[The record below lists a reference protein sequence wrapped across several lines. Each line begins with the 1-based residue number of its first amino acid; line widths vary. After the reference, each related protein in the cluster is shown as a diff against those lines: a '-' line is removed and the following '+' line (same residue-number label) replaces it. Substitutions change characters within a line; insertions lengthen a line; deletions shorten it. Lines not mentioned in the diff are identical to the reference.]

1 MKINNITILSVILVI
16 VTFVQI
22 FYFLTNDS
30 EILKERVEYIV
41 STQGNKSIKF
51 WSFIILLF
59 GAILAFFISSFIER
73 QTRVNKYAI
82 FAFIAITITNYAES
96 NLKTNVCFSDE
107 EKEIDAALEE
117 SKTGDFI
124 LCRSYNSYDIPAFL
138 SLRYL
143 ISLFSPTFFSHIGMI
158 VKDGNEIYIIE
169 NDEDFFYC
177 LHHKYRKNGSIMQN
191 AKKRIKEYSGR
202 VYLSKT
208 NLHQFID
215 SSQLYEN
222 FKKYEHYSYFQ
233 DGIMCSN
240 MISNM
245 LSDLGVMIRP
255 SVSYLI
261 CDFIHPQN
269 YKVDFNH
276 IETIKLRND
285 FLDVNGI

>member
-1 MKINNITILSVILVI
+1 MKKNNITILSAILVI
-16 VTFVQI
+16 ITFVQI
-22 FYFLTNDS
+22 CYFFINDS

-51 WSFIILLF
+51 LSFIIFLF

-82 FAFIAITITNYAES
+82 FAFIAITIANYAEYK
-96 NLKTNVCFSDE
+96 LKTNVHFSDE
-107 EKEIDAALEE
+107 EKEIDAAIEE
-117 SKTGDFI
+117 SKTGDFV
-124 LCRSYNSYDIPAFL
+124 LCRSYNSYDIPEFIL
-138 SLRYL
+138 MRYGV
-143 ISLFSPTFFSHIGMI
+143 SMFSNIYFSHIGMI
-158 VKDGNEIYIIE
+158 VKDGNETYIVE
-169 NDEDFFYC
+169 NTEDVFDC
-177 LHHKYRKNGSIMQN
+177 MHHKYRKNGPIMQK

-215 SSQLYEN
+215 SSQIHEK
-222 FKKYEHYSYFQ
+222 FTKYEHYSYLQ
-233 DGIMCSN
+233 DGIVCSN
-240 MISNM
+240 MISNI
-245 LSDLGVMIRP
+245 LSDLGVMVRP
-255 SVSYLI
+255 SVLYLI
-261 CDFIHPQN
+261 YDFIHPQN